1 MRKENL
7 GASQLRK
14 PSSDHT
20 VIISEAAKSLF
31 ASRGLLEHNKSQL
44 QALPL
49 FLQDSGDRQGQSSFL
64 LGCVSK
70 IFFSVIFK
78 RQKKEARASPLSW
91 GNHFHPT
98 SPGMLS
104 GCWRST
110 ATQGQIQGMHLIYL
124 TETSSSDLWSL
135 TQLDMGWGAV
145 LKTSLRRWLSSTR
158 QFENHWFPHKKA
170 GTQGLR

>member
-1 MRKENL
+1 MITL
-7 GASQLRK
+7 W
-14 PSSDHT
+14 
-20 VIISEAAKSLF
+20 
-31 ASRGLLEHNKSQL
+31 LLVRLPRAYL
-44 QALPL
+44 QAEVFWNTTNPSCRHCLYFCKTLETGKVSLPSCSAVYL
-49 FLQDSGDRQGQSSFL
+49 KFSS
-64 LGCVSK
+64 VWYSK
-70 IFFSVIFK
+70 DK
-78 RQKKEARASPLSW
+78 KKEARASPLSW